1 MKNRLLHLI
10 LFAFVIA
17 LSTGCTTHNT
27 ALYNYENYSESYY
40 AYKKDP
46 SVASQLELQKSIEL
60 AIQNAQNSQSRRVA
74 PGLYAN
80 LGYIYLKEGKNK
92 LAIENFQKE
101 KALYPESAHFM
112 DRMIKKVEL
121 LEGDTDEKK

>member
-1 MKNRLLHLI
+1 MKRRALQLT
-10 LFAFVIA
+10 LFAFVLAIA
-17 LSTGCTTHNT
+17 TGCSTHNT
-27 ALYNYENYSESYY
+27 ALYNYEEYSQSYY

-46 SVASQLELQKSIEL
+46 STESQLALQKSIEL
-60 AIQNAQNSQSRRVA
+60 AIENAQNSASGRVA

-92 LAIENFQKE
+92 LALENFKKE

-112 DRMIKKVEL
+112 DRMIKKVEM
-121 LEGDTDEKK
+121 LEGDKNEK

>member
-1 MKNRLLHLI
+1 MKNKFLSLTLLA
-10 LFAFVIA
+10 FAITFM
-17 LSTGCTTHNT
+17 TGCSTHNA

-40 AYKKDP
+40 SYKKDP
-46 SVASQLELQKSIEL
+46 STKSQLELQKSIEL
-60 AIQNAQNSQSRRVA
+60 AIQNAQNSQSGRVA

-101 KALYPESAHFM
+101 KALYPEATHFM
-112 DRMIKKVEL
+112 DRMIKKIKL
-121 LEGDTDEKK
+121 LEGENNEK